1 MTDIYIAYARED
13 RERIR
18 PLAEMLQFEG
28 WDVWWDPSEPS
39 LDSSAALDQ
48 KLGTAGA
55 ILVVW
60 SGYSRGSEHVRSE
73 AATGLYKNKLI
84 QARIDTASPPRP
96 FDQVEVV
103 NLAGWRG
110 EREDPE
116 WRRVV
121 QSIRLYAGQP
131 NGARQQQPAAK
142 KLGFPKLIP
151 SKPAYVENERS
162 VAWVPMV
169 AAGVLV
175 LSAGGVFLLDPFGWR
190 GGGEI
195 RSAEAD
201 TPNEEAAAAA
211 TTPAPVAPED
221 IQDTAESDAAWEALD
236 RKDVQALRDYT
247 NDYPR
252 SSNTQTARSQLR
264 VLDAQAWV
272 EAVTVDNEAG
282 YSNYLKNFPVNGSI
296 PGAMAMD
303 ARDRLVA
310 LSAERTQAIEHIQ
323 RGLFAM
329 SLYEGEID
337 GKAGATT
344 VTAMKKFASQKR
356 RNAPSLTS
364 SAPRDLRT
372 FADLIEKTAVDAGLM
387 KPSSEAPMIAAATTN
402 AKPTSAPTT
411 STSPASTAP
420 GAATVPPRPRP
431 STADAAEADRDRIA
445 RAQEAAD
452 TAAAKEEERKKTE
465 ALQVAALSKLDATAW
480 SEAQRTGTATA
491 YQSYLA
497 AHPTG
502 AKATEARAAIQRLTR
517 PASYSLDQLSPAVRT
532 AAEAGRRAQSLATS
546 RASAARE
553 AASNAQSAP
562 GLRTITGGNGDRFES
577 QISGSAPNGLGT
589 RLSGDIRTAGDRYR
603 GEIRSGRASGVGVYD
618 YSDNPAN
625 RANLQRYE
633 GEHSADSATGY
644 GVTYWKNGDNFAG
657 QDTGGVSRGV
667 LSFANGQR
675 YEGEM
680 RNGVRNGLGVVWSA
694 DGQIVQ
700 AGRWENGQL
709 VEPLSGGAISLTP
722 GGTNP

>member
-1 MTDIYIAYARED
+1 MTTDIYIAYARED

-18 PLAEMLQFEG
+18 PIAEMLQFEG

-48 KLGTAGA
+48 KLGSAGA

-110 EREDPE
+110 ERDDPE

-131 NGARQQQPAAK
+131 NGARQQPAAK
-142 KLGFPKLIP
+142 KLAFPKLLP
-151 SKPAYVENERS
+151 SKPAYVENDRS

-175 LSAGGVFLLDPFGWR
+175 LSAGGVFMLDPFKWR

-201 TPNEEAAAAA
+201 TPNEEAATLAS
-211 TTPAPVAPED
+211 TPAPVAPED

-236 RKDVQALRDYT
+236 RKDVQALRDYA
-247 NDYPR
+247 NGYPR
-252 SSNTQTARSQLR
+252 SSNTQTARAQLR

-282 YSNYLKNFPVNGSI
+282 YSNYLKNFPVNGSV

-323 RGLFAM
+323 RGLLALT
-329 SLYEGEID
+329 LYEGEID

-344 VTAMKKFASQKR
+344 VTAMRKFASQKR

-372 FADLIEKTAVDAGLM
+372 FADLVEKTAIDAGLM
-387 KPSSEAPMIAAATTN
+387 KPATEAPLIAAATTTN
-402 AKPTSAPTT
+402 AKPTSAPTP
-411 STSPASTAP
+411 STTTAP
-420 GAATVPPRPRP
+420 PAAATAPPKPK
-431 STADAAEADRDRIA
+431 TADAAEADRQRLA

-452 TAAAKEEERKKTE
+452 AAEEQAEERKRTE

-480 SEAQRTGTATA
+480 SDAQRAGTAAA
-491 YQSYLA
+491 YQTYLA
-497 AHPTG
+497 SHPNG
-502 AKATEARAAIQRLTR
+502 AQATAARAAIQRLTR
-517 PASYSLDQLSPAVRT
+517 PASYSVDQLSPAVRT
-532 AAEAGRRAQSLATS
+532 AAEAARRAQAMATS
-546 RASAARE
+546 RAVAARE
-553 AASNAQSAP
+553 AASNAQGAP
-562 GLRTITGGNGDRFES
+562 GLRNITAANGDRYET
-577 QISGSAPNGLGT
+577 QISGGAPSGLGT

-603 GEIRSGRASGVGVYD
+603 GELRGGKAAGLGVYD
-618 YSDNPAN
+618 YGDNPGKHA
-625 RANLQRYE
+625 
-633 GEHSADSATGY
+633 ADGAVGY
-644 GVTYWKNGDNFAG
+644 GVTYWKSGDNFAG

-667 LSFANGQR
+667 ISFANGQR

-694 DGQIVQ
+694 DGQVLMS
-700 AGRWENGQL
+700 GRWENNQL
-709 VEPLSGGAISLTP
+709 VEPLSAGGAISLTP
-722 GGTNP
+722 GQ

>member
-1 MTDIYIAYARED
+1 MTTDIYIAYARED

-18 PLAEMLQFEG
+18 PIAEMLQFEG
-28 WDVWWDPSEPS
+28 WDVWWDPSEPT

-48 KLGTAGA
+48 KLGSAGA

-121 QSIRLYAGQP
+121 ASIRLYAGQP
-131 NGARQQQPAAK
+131 NVGARQQQQPAAK
-142 KLGFPKLIP
+142 KLAFPKLMPAKP
-151 SKPAYVENERS
+151 SYVESERS

-175 LSAGGVFLLDPFGWR
+175 LSAGGVFMLDPFKWR
-190 GGGEI
+190 GGDEL
-195 RSAEAD
+195 RAAEAG
-201 TPNEEAAAAA
+201 TPSEEAAA
-211 TTPAPVAPED
+211 TPAASESVAPES
-221 IQDTAESDAAWEALD
+221 ILDTAESDAAWEALD
-236 RKDVQALRDYT
+236 RKDVQALRDYMT
-247 NDYPR
+247 EYPR
-252 SSNTQTARSQLR
+252 SSNAQTARSQIR

-282 YSNYLKNFPVNGSI
+282 YSNYLKTFPVNGSV
-296 PGAMAMD
+296 PGAMAVD

-323 RGLFAM
+323 RGLLAL
-329 SLYEGEID
+329 SIYEGEID

-344 VTAMKKFASQKR
+344 VSAMRKFASQKR

-387 KPSSEAPMIAAATTN
+387 KPSEAPMLAAATSS
-402 AKPTSAPTT
+402 AKPTSAPTPSST
-411 STSPASTAP
+411 TSPPA
-420 GAATVPPRPRP
+420 AATAPPRPR
-431 STADAAEADRDRIA
+431 TADAAEADRQRIA

-452 TAAAKEEERKKTE
+452 EAETQALERKKTE
-465 ALQVAALSKLDATAW
+465 ALQVAALNKLDATAW
-480 SEAQRTGTATA
+480 SDAQRLGTAAA

-497 AHPTG
+497 AYPNGTQ
-502 AKATEARAAIQRLTR
+502 AVAARAALQRLNR
-517 PASYSLDQLSPAVRT
+517 PAAYSLDTISPAVRT
-532 AAEAGRRAQSLATS
+532 AAEAARRAQSMATT
-546 RASAARE
+546 RASAARQ
-553 AASNAQSAP
+553 AASDAQGAT
-562 GLRTITGGNGDRFES
+562 GLRTITAADGDRYET
-577 QISGSAPNGLGT
+577 QISGGAPNGLGT
-589 RLSGDIRTAGDRYR
+589 RLSGEIRTAGDRYR
-603 GEIRSGRASGVGVYD
+603 GELRMGQASGVGVYD
-618 YSDNPAN
+618 YGDNPGN
-625 RANLQRYE
+625 RANVSRYE
-633 GEHSADSATGY
+633 GEHAGDGAAGY
-644 GVTYWKNGDNFAG
+644 GVTYWKNGDSFAG
-657 QDTGGVSRGV
+657 QDAGGVARGV
-667 LSFANGQR
+667 INFANGQR

-694 DGQIVQ
+694 DGQVLMS
-700 AGRWENGQL
+700 GRWENNQL
-709 VEPLSGGAISLTP
+709 VEPLSAGGAISLTP
-722 GGTNP
+722 N

>member
-28 WDVWWDPSEPS
+28 WDVWWDPSEPT

-96 FDQVEVV
+96 FDQVEVM

-116 WRRVV
+116 WRRMV
-121 QSIRLYAGQP
+121 QAIRLYAGQP
-131 NGARQQQPAAK
+131 NGARQQQQPAAK
-142 KLGFPKLIP
+142 KLTFPKLIP
-151 SKPAYVENERS
+151 SKPAYVENDRS

-190 GGGEI
+190 GGGEA

-201 TPNEEAAAAA
+201 TPNEAAAAVTSTA
-211 TTPAPVAPED
+211 PAPVAPQD

-236 RKDVQALRDYT
+236 RKDVQALRDYA
-247 NDYPR
+247 NDFPR
-252 SSNTQTARSQLR
+252 SSNTETAHAQLR

-272 EAVTVDNEAG
+272 EAVTADNEAG
-282 YSNYLKNFPVNGSI
+282 YSNYLKNFPVNGSV
-296 PGAMAMD
+296 PGDRAMD

-323 RGLFAM
+323 RGLLAL

-344 VTAMKKFASQKR
+344 VTAMRKFASQKR

-364 SAPRDLRT
+364 SAPRDLRS

-387 KPSSEAPMIAAATTN
+387 KPSTEAPMIAAATTN
-402 AKPTSAPTT
+402 AKPTSAPTS
-411 STSPASTAP
+411 STPTAP
-420 GAATVPPRPRP
+420 AAATTPPKPKP
-431 STADAAEADRDRIA
+431 STADAAEADRQRIA

-452 TAAAKEEERKKTE
+452 QAKEVEQERKRTD

-480 SEAQRTGTATA
+480 SEAQRTGTVAA

-497 AHPTG
+497 AHPNG
-502 AKATEARAAIQRLTR
+502 AQATAARSAIQRLNR
-517 PASYSLDQLSPAVRT
+517 PTSFSLDQLSPAVRT
-532 AAEAGRRAQSLATS
+532 AAEAGRRASSTATS
-546 RASAARE
+546 RAAAGRD
-553 AASNAQSAP
+553 AASSAQSAP
-562 GLRTITGGNGDRFES
+562 GIRNVTAADGSRYEA
-577 QISGSAPNGLGT
+577 QISNSAPNGLGT
-589 RLSGDIRTAGDRYR
+589 RISGQARTAGDRYR
-603 GEIRSGRASGVGVYD
+603 GDLRNGQASGLGVYE
-618 YSDNPAN
+618 YGDNPGN
-625 RANLQRYE
+625 RSNLQRYE
-633 GEHSADSATGY
+633 GEHASDGAAGY
-644 GVTYWKNGDNFAG
+644 GVTYWKNGDSFAG

-667 LSFANGQR
+667 LSLANGQR

-694 DGQIVQ
+694 DGQAVMS
-700 AGRWENGQL
+700 GRWENNQL
-709 VEPLSGGAISLTP
+709 VEALSAGGAIPLTP
-722 GGTNP
+722 GANNP

>member
-28 WDVWWDPSEPS
+28 WDVWWDPSEPT

-131 NGARQQQPAAK
+131 NGARQQPAAK

-151 SKPAYVENERS
+151 SKPAYVENDRS

-201 TPNEEAAAAA
+201 TPTEEAAAASTA
-211 TTPAPVAPED
+211 PAPVAPAD

-236 RKDVQALRDYT
+236 RKDVQALRDYA
-247 NDYPR
+247 NGYPR
-252 SSNTQTARSQLR
+252 SSNAETARSQLR

-272 EAVTVDNEAG
+272 EAVTADNEAG
-282 YSNYLKNFPVNGSI
+282 YSNYLKNFPVNGSV
-296 PGAMAMD
+296 PGAQAVD

-323 RGLFAM
+323 RGLLAM
-329 SLYEGEID
+329 SLYEGEIV

-344 VTAMKKFASQKR
+344 VTAMRKFASQKR

-402 AKPTSAPTT
+402 AKPTSSPTPNAP
-411 STSPASTAP
+411 AAATAP
-420 GAATVPPRPRP
+420 PKPRP
-431 STADAAEADRDRIA
+431 STAEAAEADRQRIA

-452 TAAAKEEERKKTE
+452 QAEDEEKERKRTE

-480 SEAQRTGTATA
+480 SEAQRTGTAAA

-497 AHPTG
+497 AHP
-502 AKATEARAAIQRLTR
+502 RQRQ
-517 PASYSLDQLSPAVRT
+517 PVR
-532 AAEAGRRAQSLATS
+532 
-546 RASAARE
+546 
-553 AASNAQSAP
+553 
-562 GLRTITGGNGDRFES
+562 RF
-577 QISGSAPNGLGT
+577 N
-589 RLSGDIRTAGDRYR
+589 
-603 GEIRSGRASGVGVYD
+603 V
-618 YSDNPAN
+618 
-625 RANLQRYE
+625 
-633 GEHSADSATGY
+633 
-644 GVTYWKNGDNFAG
+644 
-657 QDTGGVSRGV
+657 
-667 LSFANGQR
+667 
-675 YEGEM
+675 
-680 RNGVRNGLGVVWSA
+680 
-694 DGQIVQ
+694 
-700 AGRWENGQL
+700 
-709 VEPLSGGAISLTP
+709 
-722 GGTNP
+722 

>member
-1 MTDIYIAYARED
+1 MTTDIYIAYARED

-18 PLAEMLQFEG
+18 PIAEMLQFEG
-28 WDVWWDPSEPS
+28 WDVWWDPTEPT

-48 KLGTAGA
+48 KLGSAGA

-121 QSIRLYAGQP
+121 ASIRLYAGQP
-131 NGARQQQPAAK
+131 NARQQQPAAK
-142 KLGFPKLIP
+142 KLAFPKLIP
-151 SKPAYVENERS
+151 SKPAYVENDRS

-175 LSAGGVFLLDPFGWR
+175 LSAGGVFMLDPFKWR
-190 GGGEI
+190 GGGEV

-201 TPNEEAAAAA
+201 TPNEEAAVAASS
-211 TTPAPVAPED
+211 TPAPVAPAD
-221 IQDTAESDAAWEALD
+221 ILDTPESDAAWEAVD
-236 RKDVQALRDYT
+236 RKDIQGLRDYT
-247 NDYPR
+247 NEYPR
-252 SSNTQTARSQLR
+252 SSNTETARSLLR

-272 EAVTVDNEAG
+272 EAVTSDNEAG
-282 YSNYLKNFPVNGSI
+282 YSNYLKNFPVNGSV

-323 RGLFAM
+323 RGLLAL

-337 GKAGATT
+337 GKASANT
-344 VTAMKKFASQKR
+344 VSGMRKFASQKR

-387 KPSSEAPMIAAATTN
+387 KPSAETPMIAAATTN
-402 AKPTSAPTT
+402 AKPTSAPTPNA
-411 STSPASTAP
+411 PA
-420 GAATVPPRPRP
+420 AATAPPRPRP
-431 STADAAEADRDRIA
+431 ADVEQADQDRLA

-452 TAAAKEEERKKTE
+452 AATAKEEERKRTE

-480 SEAQRTGTATA
+480 SEAQRTGTVASYQAYLASHPNGAQATA
-491 YQSYLA
+491 
-497 AHPTG
+497 
-502 AKATEARAAIQRLTR
+502 ARAAIQRLTR
-517 PASYSLDQLSPAVRT
+517 PAAFSLEAISPAVRT
-532 AAEAGRRAQSLATS
+532 AAEAARRAKDTATA
-546 RASAARE
+546 RAGAGRQ
-553 AASNAQSAP
+553 AASDAQNAP
-562 GLRTITGGNGDRFES
+562 GLRTITASNGDRFEA
-577 QISGSAPNGLGT
+577 QISNSAPNGLGT

-603 GEIRSGRASGVGVYD
+603 GQISGGKASGVGVYD
-618 YSDNPAN
+618 YSDNPGN
-625 RANLQRYE
+625 RAGIARYE
-633 GEHSADSATGY
+633 GEHAADAATGY

-657 QDTGGVSRGV
+657 QDTGGVARGV
-667 LSFANGQR
+667 ISFANGQR

-694 DGQIVQ
+694 DGQVLMS
-700 AGRWENGQL
+700 GRWENNQL
-709 VEPLSGGAISLTP
+709 VEPLAAGGAISLTP
-722 GGTNP
+722 NP

>member
-18 PLAEMLQFEG
+18 PIAEMLQFEG
-28 WDVWWDPSEPS
+28 WDVWWDPSAPT
-39 LDSSAALDQ
+39 LDSSAAVDQ
-48 KLGTAGA
+48 KLGSAGA

-121 QSIRLYAGQP
+121 ASIRLYAGQP
-131 NGARQQQPAAK
+131 NAARQQQQAGGAK
-142 KLGFPKLIP
+142 KLAFPKLMP
-151 SKPAYVENERS
+151 SKPAYVENDRS

-175 LSAGGVFLLDPFGWR
+175 LSAGGVFMLDPFGWR

-195 RSAEAD
+195 RSAEAE
-201 TPNEEAAAAA
+201 TPNEEAAEVSPRGAAA
-211 TTPAPVAPED
+211 VAPQD
-221 IQDTAESDAAWEALD
+221 ILDTAQSDAAWEAVD
-236 RKDVQALRDYT
+236 RKDIQALRDYA
-247 NDYPR
+247 NEYPR
-252 SSNTQTARSQLR
+252 SSNTETARSLLR

-272 EAVTVDNEAG
+272 EAVTTDNEAG
-282 YSNYLKNFPVNGSI
+282 YSNYLKNFPVNGSV

-310 LSAERTQAIEHIQ
+310 LSAERTQAIEQIQ
-323 RGLFAM
+323 RGLLAL

-337 GKAGATT
+337 GKASANT
-344 VTAMKKFASQKR
+344 VAGMRKFASQKR

-372 FADLIEKTAVDAGLM
+372 FGDLIEKTAVDAGLM
-387 KPSSEAPMIAAATTN
+387 KPSAQTPVLAAATTN
-402 AKPTSAPTT
+402 AKPTSAPT
-411 STSPASTAP
+411 STATTP
-420 GAATVPPRPRP
+420 AAAAPPRPQ
-431 STADAAEADRDRIA
+431 SVDAEVADRDRIA

-452 TAAAKEEERKKTE
+452 AAAKKEEERKKTE

-480 SEAQRTGTATA
+480 ADAQRAGTVAA

-497 AHPTG
+497 SYPNGTQAV
-502 AKATEARAAIQRLTR
+502 AARSAISRLTR
-517 PASYSLDQLSPAVRT
+517 PAAYSLDSLSPAVRT
-532 AAEAGRRAQSLATS
+532 AAEAARRAKEMASS
-546 RASAARE
+546 RAAAGRQ
-553 AASNAQSAP
+553 AASDAQAAT
-562 GLRTITGGNGDRFES
+562 GLRTITASNGDRYET
-577 QISGSAPNGLGT
+577 QIQSGAPNGLGT

-603 GEIRSGRASGVGVYD
+603 GEIRGGKAAGVGVYE
-618 YSDNPAN
+618 YSDNPGN
-625 RANLQRYE
+625 RSNLARYE
-633 GEHSADSATGY
+633 GEHNGDGAAGY

-657 QDTGGVSRGV
+657 QDTGGVARGV
-667 LSFANGQR
+667 ISFGSGQR

-680 RNGVRNGLGVVWSA
+680 RNGARNGLGVVWSA
-694 DGQIVQ
+694 DGQMLQ
-700 AGRWENGQL
+700 AGRWENNQL

-722 GGTNP
+722 NNP

>member
-28 WDVWWDPSEPS
+28 WDVWWDPSEPT

-131 NGARQQQPAAK
+131 NGARQQPAAK

-151 SKPAYVENERS
+151 SKPAYVENDRS

-201 TPNEEAAAAA
+201 TPTEEAAAASTA
-211 TTPAPVAPED
+211 PAPVAPED
-221 IQDTAESDAAWEALD
+221 ILDTAESDAAWEALD
-236 RKDVQALRDYT
+236 RKDVQALRDYA
-247 NDYPR
+247 NGYPR
-252 SSNTQTARSQLR
+252 SSNAETARSLLR

-272 EAVTVDNEAG
+272 EAVTADNEAG
-282 YSNYLKNFPVNGSI
+282 YSNYLKNFPVNGSV
-296 PGAMAMD
+296 PGAMAVD

-323 RGLFAM
+323 RGLLAM

-344 VTAMKKFASQKR
+344 VTAMRKFASQKR

-402 AKPTSAPTT
+402 AKPTSSPT
-411 STSPASTAP
+411 PTAP
-420 GAATVPPRPRP
+420 AAAAAPPKPRP
-431 STADAAEADRDRIA
+431 STAEAAEADRQRIA

-452 TAAAKEEERKKTE
+452 QAEDEEKERKRTE

-480 SEAQRTGTATA
+480 SEAQRTGTAAA

-497 AHPTG
+497 AHPNGTQ
-502 AKATEARAAIQRLTR
+502 AAAARAAIQRLTR

-532 AAEAGRRAQSLATS
+532 AAEAARRAQSLATS
-546 RASAARE
+546 RAAAARE

-562 GLRTITGGNGDRFES
+562 GIRSITAANGDRFES
-577 QISGSAPNGLGT
+577 QISGGAPNGLGT

-603 GEIRSGRASGVGVYD
+603 GEIRAGRAAGVGVYD
-618 YSDNPAN
+618 YGDNPGN

-633 GEHSADSATGY
+633 GEHSADGATGY
-644 GVTYWKNGDNFAG
+644 GVTYWKSGDNFAG

-694 DGQIVQ
+694 DGQMVQ

-722 GGTNP
+722 GGANP